1 MPNTPIN
8 REERAMQV
16 MREALKEAGFTD
28 APEPTRHNIS
38 EIFEYLKGGDK

>member
-1 MPNTPIN
+1 MPNNTPN

-16 MREALKEAGFTD
+16 MKEALREAGFTD

-38 EIFEYLKGGDK
+38 EIFEYLKGDNN